1 MDKNNQF
8 SLQDDEKERLLQD
21 EFTAVATTNANSNE
35 ASDKISGSPT
45 NSDTSKYYITDYF
58 LFQ

>member
-21 EFTAVATTNANSNE
+21 EITAVATTNANSNE

-45 NSDTSKYYITDYF
+45 NSDTNED
-58 LFQ
+58 